1 MIRFFYFWILS
12 LFKQNWVLRYN
23 GEFSYELIAVLP
35 FAHWLASKGK
45 DVSIE
50 SSKDTKC
57 LYYFVKD
64 HKEVFDERCFCRPTG
79 VPIHNIHVRWL
90 NTFLWSPPPLKAQY
104 KNDEFIYDKPTLI
117 ITNKYN
123 SEWDFDPLTF
133 LSLEFLEE
141 LFTKLSKK
149 YQIIYCRP
157 SNKEIIDDNSKIY
170 EFNDKSLIKEK
181 FPDVLLIEDLY
192 QDSVGLTFNEL
203 QLKVF
208 ANADRFIS
216 LLGGYS
222 LLCSYFQGTNIIYAA
237 RSHLR
242 EAHEIGYKAFD
253 RWYHKFSGSK
263 ILYCDSYDAIRR
275 QVDLHY

>member
-1 MIRFFYFWILS
+1 MIRSFYFWILS

-133 LSLEFLEE
+133 LSLEFIEE
-141 LFTKLSKK
+141 
-149 YQIIYCRP
+149 
-157 SNKEIIDDNSKIY
+157 
-170 EFNDKSLIKEK
+170 
-181 FPDVLLIEDLY
+181 
-192 QDSVGLTFNEL
+192 
-203 QLKVF
+203 
-208 ANADRFIS
+208 
-216 LLGGYS
+216 
-222 LLCSYFQGTNIIYAA
+222 
-237 RSHLR
+237 
-242 EAHEIGYKAFD
+242 
-253 RWYHKFSGSK
+253 
-263 ILYCDSYDAIRR
+263 
-275 QVDLHY
+275 